1 VRRTRLHRP
10 AGLCRR
16 RHRGGADLGL
26 LPGGSLPRLVPRG
39 IGGRDRGSAGHRHVA
54 LAQVPAHRRPTG
66 NAVLA
71 AGPRQCVAA
80 QPQGF
85 GADLGHR
92 PRRTDAQQP
101 GGGRLDPA
109 LFHLLHR
116 RRGALPDPHDA
127 FRSGVRG
134 RRKARGE
141 EFSQRPGTRLMDF
154 AILADTMGQLL
165 AVTPLTLALWFSA
178 ISIGGVISCFVTWGR
193 VCGVW
198 PIERLAA
205 AYIFVFRGSPLLIQM
220 FLLYYGLSQFI
231 EVRQSI
237 FWPVLRDPF
246 NSAVISLALCTGGY
260 TAEIWR
266 GGLQAVP
273 GREIEAARAIGMSG
287 FTLFRRII
295 APNAL
300 RQALPAYS
308 TEIVLMMKS

>member
-1 VRRTRLHRP
+1 
-10 AGLCRR
+10 
-16 RHRGGADLGL
+16 
-26 LPGGSLPRLVPRG
+26 
-39 IGGRDRGSAGHRHVA
+39 
-54 LAQVPAHRRPTG
+54 
-66 NAVLA
+66 
-71 AGPRQCVAA
+71 
-80 QPQGF
+80 
-85 GADLGHR
+85 
-92 PRRTDAQQP
+92 
-101 GGGRLDPA
+101 
-109 LFHLLHR
+109 
-116 RRGALPDPHDA
+116 
-127 FRSGVRG
+127 
-134 RRKARGE
+134 
-141 EFSQRPGTRLMDF
+141 MDF
-154 AILADTMGQLL
+154 AFLADTMGQLL

-193 VCGVW
+193 GCGVW

-308 TEIVLMMKS
+308 TEIVLMMKSTALASLVTVWEVTGVAQRIISHTYRTFEVFICAALIYLVLNFIIIRLLVLLEHRISPHLRVRPTVTPGAPPAYAAGPIQLPEVPK

>member
-1 VRRTRLHRP
+1 
-10 AGLCRR
+10 
-16 RHRGGADLGL
+16 
-26 LPGGSLPRLVPRG
+26 
-39 IGGRDRGSAGHRHVA
+39 
-54 LAQVPAHRRPTG
+54 
-66 NAVLA
+66 
-71 AGPRQCVAA
+71 
-80 QPQGF
+80 
-85 GADLGHR
+85 
-92 PRRTDAQQP
+92 
-101 GGGRLDPA
+101 
-109 LFHLLHR
+109 
-116 RRGALPDPHDA
+116 
-127 FRSGVRG
+127 
-134 RRKARGE
+134 
-141 EFSQRPGTRLMDF
+141 MDF
-154 AILADTMGQLL
+154 AFLADTMGQLL

-308 TEIVLMMKS
+308 TEIVLMMKSTALASLVTVWEVTGVAQRIISHTYRTFEVFICAALIYLVLNFIIIRLLVLLEHRISPHLRVRPKITPGAPPAYAAGPIQLPEVPK